1 MINERLDS
9 FLMVNNARK
18 DDVYYLCDSGSK
30 LRGKQVKVIT
40 DADGRRKCTVET
52 VTAPIV
58 SEGTY
63 VCLLEKAY
71 QPTPSLQKRDRV
83 ASRDDESMYYGQP
96 GTIISDVQVGKLF
109 RVQLDSSGET
119 IELFSKEATTL

>member
-1 MINERLDS
+1 
-9 FLMVNNARK
+9 MVNNARK

-58 SEGTY
+58 REVTF
-63 VCLLEKAY
+63 VCLLEKTY
-71 QPTPSLQKRDRV
+71 LPTPTLQNGDRV
-83 ASRDDESMYYGQP
+83 ASRDDESKYYGQP
-96 GTIISDVQVGKLF
+96 GTIISDVQVGELF
-109 RVQLDSSGET
+109 RVQLDSSGEQVWM
-119 IELFSKEATTL
+119 LSKEVMKV